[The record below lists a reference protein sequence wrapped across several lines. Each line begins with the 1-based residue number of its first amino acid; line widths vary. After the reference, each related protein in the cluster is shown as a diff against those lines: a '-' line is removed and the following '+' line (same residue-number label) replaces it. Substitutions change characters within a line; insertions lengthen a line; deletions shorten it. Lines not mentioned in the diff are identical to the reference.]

1 MKRPWRLV
9 LVVILALVCLPL
21 ESTMGQQKRRRG
33 RARRAGVSANRNSEQ
48 QQAKKERAEVS
59 GPVRGDTH
67 TRIFYWP
74 ACPDYEKVPVER
86 RTVFGTGEEAEK
98 AGYKPAK
105 NCP

>member
-1 MKRPWRLV
+1 MKRPWRLI
-9 LVVILALVCLPL
+9 LIMILALVCLPL
-21 ESTMGQQKRRRG
+21 ESTVGQQRRRRG
-33 RARRAGVSANRNSEQ
+33 RARRAGASANRNSE

-67 TRIFYWP
+67 TKTFYWP

-86 RTVFGTGEEAEK
+86 RTIFGTGEEAEK